1 MNKFIKLTLEY
12 EELFV
17 NVDFISSFYRNESMN
32 LTYLYTVGD
41 SEYYT
46 VKETPAEI
54 LDLINGK

>member
-1 MNKFIKLTLEY
+1 MNKFIKLTNEY
-12 EELFV
+12 EDLFV

-41 SEYYT
+41 SEYYK
-46 VKETPAEI
+46 VEETPDEI